1 MKKDPKIDS
10 ADFLNRFTL
19 VVGDI
24 NSGKTTLTGAILDNF
39 CRNIG
44 GVVTVIDLA
53 PEIRIQDLGAKFSAK
68 AVGGKLEVPISKTVR
83 YYHEQI
89 HAPRLRARDENEAR
103 KLAAENVRTIDALF
117 SKAAK
122 RKSDAIFVNDCSLY
136 LHCGSAS
143 KLLKLIR
150 SSPTSVVNGYF
161 GRFFNDSSISIHE
174 RKEMENLMDH
184 CDRLVRLPVNLDCN
198 WGE

>member
-1 MKKDPKIDS
+1 MKKDPKIDTE
-10 ADFLNRFTL
+10 DFLNRFTL
-19 VVGDI
+19 IVGDI
-24 NSGKTTLTGAILDNF
+24 NSGKTTLTGKILDNF
-39 CRNIG
+39 CRDIG
-44 GVVTVIDLA
+44 GVVTIVDLA
-53 PEIRIQDLGAKFSAK
+53 PEIRIQDLEEKASAK
-68 AVGGKLEVPISKTVR
+68 AVGGKLDVPISKTVH
-83 YYHEQI
+83 YYHERI

-117 SKAAK
+117 SKAAQ

-136 LHCGSAS
+136 LHCGRAS

-174 RKEMENLMDH
+174 RKEMENLTDH
-184 CDRLVRLPVNLDCN
+184 CDRLVRLPVNLD
-198 WGE
+198 